1 MTQAT
6 IRNRRQLTLPPDI
19 CRELGLDVGDN
30 VELAVEN
37 GALIVTPSRRRA
49 LDALAEIQ
57 AAFER
62 SGLSEGELVASAR
75 RTRAALTRKRYGGAA
90 AS

>member
-19 CRELGLDVGDN
+19 CRELGLDVGDS
-30 VELAVEN
+30 VELAVED
-37 GALIVTPSRRRA
+37 GALIVTPSRSRA

-57 AAFER
+57 SAFEA
-62 SGLSEGELVASAR
+62 SGVTAEELLASAR
-75 RTRAALTRKRYGGAA
+75 RTRATLTRKRYGGAA

>member
-19 CRELGLDVGDN
+19 CRELDLDVGDS

-37 GALIVTPSRRRA
+37 GALVVTPSRRRA
-49 LDALAEIQ
+49 LDALTEIQ

-62 SGLSEGELVASAR
+62 SGLSERELLAFAR

>member
-19 CRELGLDVGDN
+19 CRELGLDVGDS

-57 AAFER
+57 AAFET
-62 SGLSEGELVASAR
+62 SGLSAGELLAAGR

>member
-19 CRELGLDVGDN
+19 CRELGLDVGDS
-30 VELAVEN
+30 VELAVEK
-37 GALIVTPSRRRA
+37 GALIVTPSRRSA

-57 AAFER
+57 SAFES
-62 SGLSEGELVASAR
+62 SGLSAKELLAAGR

>member
-30 VELAVEN
+30 VDLAVEN

-62 SGLSEGELVASAR
+62 SEISERELLASAR